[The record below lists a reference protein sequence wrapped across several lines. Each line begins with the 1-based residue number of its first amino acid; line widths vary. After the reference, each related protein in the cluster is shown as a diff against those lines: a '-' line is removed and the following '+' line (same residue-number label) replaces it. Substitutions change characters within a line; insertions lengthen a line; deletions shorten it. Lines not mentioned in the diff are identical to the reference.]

1 MSSRT
6 LPMTVVGTE
15 HAAREPNHR
24 SLRLRVGDSPPVEVP
39 AGTLVREL
47 LPAQIEGSPVVA
59 GLLDHKTVSLAS
71 PLYAGSELASL
82 PLSHWEGQLVYRRSL
97 GLAMLEAGRRVEPG
111 LALKLGPSQGFGR
124 RIEAA
129 DGRPLPPSF
138 VERLRAAVA
147 ALVAE
152 DAPFLEELWPA
163 EEACARFAEQGWQ
176 GLSALVRLMRDPAV
190 PVAVCGRMHALRLG
204 PFVPSTGYLARA
216 PVAMHE
222 GALYLVY
229 GDAREAR
236 DAQAPMSTAQFVAY
250 SVGPGR
256 ASDMSAQH
264 DRWLRG
270 LGVTSVGAF
279 NELCLGAGLSEI
291 VRVAEGFH
299 EKRVGRIADEIA
311 ERGERARVICVAG
324 PSSSGKTTFIRRLVT
339 QLEVNGVTARALS
352 LDDYFVDRAR
362 APLDPDGARDFEG
375 LGALDLP
382 LLQGHVLQLLEGRA
396 VRTARYD
403 FVTGTS
409 DRHGGPELTLRPGE
423 ALLVEGLHALN
434 PRLLAGVVPESSAFR
449 VLAYPATSLPF
460 DPLSR
465 VSLSDVRLLRRIV
478 RDRRHRAIAPAD
490 NIARWPS
497 VRRGERANVFPF
509 LGLADAVFDT
519 SLVYEPAV
527 IKVFAERYLLEVPAS
542 HPSYVTAHRL
552 RQLLDNFVAV
562 YPEHVPPTSLL
573 REFIGGSS
581 FER

>member
-1 MSSRT
+1 MLSRT
-6 LPMTVVGTE
+6 LPMTVVGG
-15 HAAREPNHR
+15 AQRSSEPNHR
-24 SLRLRVGDSPPVEVP
+24 SLRVRVGASPPAEVL
-39 AGTLVREL
+39 AGTLVRDL
-47 LPAQIEGSPVVA
+47 LPRHVGDSLVVA
-59 GLLDHKTVSLAS
+59 GLLDNKTVSLAS
-71 PLYAGSELASL
+71 PLYTGGDLAPLS
-82 PLSHWEGQLVYRRSL
+82 LSHWEGQLVYRRSL
-97 GLAMLEAGRRVEPG
+97 GLAVLEAGRRIEPG
-111 LALKLGPSQGFGR
+111 LPLKLGPSQGFGR
-124 RIEAA
+124 RIDVA
-129 DGRPLPPSF
+129 DGRPLPPAF
-138 VERLRAAVA
+138 AERLREAVA
-147 ALVAE
+147 ALVVE
-152 DAPFLEELWPA
+152 DVPFLEELWPA
-163 EEACARFAEQGWQ
+163 EEACAHFAEQGWQ

-190 PVAVCGRMHALRLG
+190 PVAACGRVHALRLG
-204 PFVPSTGYLARA
+204 PFVPSTGCLSRA
-216 PVAMHE
+216 PVILHE

-229 GDAREAR
+229 GDARQG
-236 DAQAPMSTAQFVAY
+236 QAPMSTAQFVAY

-299 EKRVGRIADEIA
+299 EKRIGRIADEIA
-311 ERGERARVICVAG
+311 ERGEKARVICVAG
-324 PSSSGKTTFIRRLVT
+324 PSSSGKTTFIKRLVT

-352 LDDYFVDRAR
+352 LDDYFVDRGR
-362 APLDPDGARDFEG
+362 APRDAEGASDYEG
-375 LGALDLP
+375 LASLDLP
-382 LLQGHVLQLLEGRA
+382 LLQGHVLQLLEGRT

-403 FVTGTS
+403 FVAGAS
-409 DRHGGPELTLRPGE
+409 DRHGGPELTLRPGD
-423 ALLVEGLHALN
+423 ALLLEGLHALN
-434 PRLLAGVVPESSAFR
+434 PRLLAGVWPDTSAFR
-449 VLAYPATSLPF
+449 VLAYPATALPF
-460 DPLSR
+460 DPLSH

-478 RDRRHRAIAPAD
+478 RDRRRRAIAPAD

-497 VRRGERANVFPF
+497 VRRGERANVFPY

-581 FER
+581 FDR